1 MPPPQLCDLKTMA
14 VPTQGHFGR
23 EDPLK
28 GFADVGAAEGLQ
40 AALAAAPAG
49 AKEGSVFIYDKVGHA
64 FLKCVWH
71 RRARGSSGACRR
83 VVAAAYPAYTLL

>member
-1 MPPPQLCDLKTMA
+1 VPPPQLCDLKTMA

-40 AALAAAPAG
+40 AALGASPAA

-64 FLKCVWH
+64 FLK
-71 RRARGSSGACRR
+71 
-83 VVAAAYPAYTLL
+83 